1 MNIFKKAIK
10 EAKELDAALTE
21 CKTPKFRKPA
31 PSPKPNP
38 NYTPPPTVKRSCTYS
53 TPCGWCTKWDKR
65 CDRKP
70 YKREPSVKI
79 HPVDDLGIILTSN
92 KQCKSDSDHEWV
104 YSTISTTGYT
114 LICTKCGEKRNMP
127 FIKLLDSLTSPSVV
141 QEIINEVIKENKL

>member
-53 TPCGWCTKWDKR
+53 TPCGWCTKWDKK
-65 CDRKP
+65 CDRKIPEPPIKP
-70 YKREPSVKI
+70 YEYLKETP
-79 HPVDDLGIILTSN
+79 TN
-92 KQCKSDSDHEWV
+92 KTCESEEDHE
-104 YSTISTTGYT
+104 YECCGMSTEGSSYR
-114 LICTKCGEKRNMP
+114 CKKCGKDKFEP
-127 FIKLLDSLTSPSVV
+127 YTVSTSDYYKG
-141 QEIINEVIKENKL
+141 E